1 MHDIELI
8 SFKICPFVQRSV
20 IALKEKNVE
29 FGITY
34 IDLADPPDWF
44 AKVSPLGKVPV
55 LKVSDTVLF
64 ESAVISEY
72 LDEVYEPRLHPESV
86 LEKARHRAWVEF
98 GSELL
103 GAQFRMLMADGEEGF
118 NKNREELKSGLARL
132 EAAMTGSGP
141 FFSGDRLA
149 LIDTALAPIFMRL
162 SIVNGIRP
170 LDLFTPDSRLDQWS
184 TALLNRTSVKESVVP
199 EFEELF
205 LNFFR
210 SKNSF
215 ALS

>member
-20 IALKEKNVE
+20 IALKEKKVE

-34 IDLADPPDWF
+34 IDLASPPDWF
-44 AKVSPLGKVPV
+44 AEVSPLGKVPV
-55 LKVSDTVLF
+55 LKISDTVLF

-72 LDEVYEPRLHPESV
+72 LDEVYAPQLHPDSA

-103 GAQFRMLMADGEEGF
+103 GAQFRMLMADSEEGF
-118 NKNREELKSGLARL
+118 NTNREELKSGLARL
-132 EAAMTGSGP
+132 ESAMTGAGP
-141 FFSGDRLA
+141 FFSGDSLA

-162 SIVNGIRP
+162 AIVNSIRP
-170 LDLFTPDSRLDQWS
+170 LDLFTPESRLGQWS
-184 TALLNRTSVKESVVP
+184 TAMLARESVKDSVVP
-199 EFEELF
+199 EFQELF